1 MGRST
6 PRARTRRRRRS
17 TKKLNESS
25 GHASPSRL
33 VPRRATDGDG
43 DEAESKKCDEDF
55 SLGTPKKR
63 SLETGGALN
72 ASVWEANGEAT
83 ETEME
88 PETEDDEG
96 EERTHVDIVSSPKFR
111 RIHARVDRKSD
122 EELSKLVSSPMPRAL
137 SESVEL
143 ERTLSREM
151 NERRGV
157 NTPDMVNEGNN
168 GVSSE
173 RSKTPWTA
181 TPDASLPIGLKPAD
195 RARHRARTVSKHF
208 DESSRCQ
215 GIVRVPSSDA
225 NGRIQLGIRKG
236 CDADD
241 GNSRR

>member
-1 MGRST
+1 MSNSRSVSGSVADGEEYATRSYSTTAT
-6 PRARTRRRRRS
+6 P

-96 EERTHVDIVSSPKFR
+96 E
-111 RIHARVDRKSD
+111 
-122 EELSKLVSSPMPRAL
+122 
-137 SESVEL
+137 
-143 ERTLSREM
+143 
-151 NERRGV
+151 
-157 NTPDMVNEGNN
+157 
-168 GVSSE
+168 
-173 RSKTPWTA
+173 
-181 TPDASLPIGLKPAD
+181 
-195 RARHRARTVSKHF
+195 
-208 DESSRCQ
+208 
-215 GIVRVPSSDA
+215 
-225 NGRIQLGIRKG
+225 
-236 CDADD
+236 
-241 GNSRR
+241 

>member
-1 MGRST
+1 MSGRDLCRGASRMGRST
-6 PRARTRRRRRS
+6 PRARAGGGRRKARELGPR
-17 TKKLNESS
+17 
-25 GHASPSRL
+25 SPSRL

-63 SLETGGALN
+63 SLETGGAL
-72 ASVWEANGEAT
+72 SVRVGGKRGAA

-111 RIHARVDRKSD
+111 RIHARVDRKMMRVVQAR
-122 EELSKLVSSPMPRAL
+122 ELALSAL
-137 SESVEL
+137 SEASVEP
-143 ERTLSREM
+143 LSREM

-173 RSKTPWTA
+173 RS
-181 TPDASLPIGLKPAD
+181 
-195 RARHRARTVSKHF
+195 RHRGRPHRT
-208 DESSRCQ
+208 
-215 GIVRVPSSDA
+215 
-225 NGRIQLGIRKG
+225 
-236 CDADD
+236 
-241 GNSRR
+241 RRYRSV